1 MEDTLLVVNVGTQPE
16 APSPRL
22 TCSVLFQQC
31 ESWSHACEEDS
42 TCFEFGLWSGGQLER
57 RRIAPGEHRSAAMAA
72 LVLRESVQAEL
83 SVFTPSQM

>member
-31 ESWSHACEEDS
+31 ESWSHACEQDS
-42 TCFEFGLWSGGQLER
+42 TCFEFGLEWRPAGAEENRPRRAQERCHGGV
-57 RRIAPGEHRSAAMAA
+57 G
-72 LVLRESVQAEL
+72 V
-83 SVFTPSQM
+83 T